1 MTAQHQIRIAFI
13 ISKQDIVFG
22 RQGFDEVVFQNQRL
36 GFRAGNCGFH
46 LRHLLNH
53 QRDTRR
59 MIVFLEITADTALQI
74 HRFTHIQNLPAVIEH
89 AINTGQVRQVFQKYR

>member
-1 MTAQHQIRIAFI
+1 MAAEHQIGIAFI
-13 ISKQDIVFG
+13 VAKQNIVFG

-36 GFRAGNCGFH
+36 GFRAGNRGFH
-46 LRHLLNH
+46 PRHLFDH
-53 QRDTRR
+53 QHNARR
-59 MIVFLEITADTALQI
+59 MIIFLEITADTALQV